1 MASADGEKAM
11 SGYERFALI
20 IDSDSSVLGGVA
32 MRLLELGIDVLYAAD
47 VDEAALLAA
56 QESRRLGAVLI
67 PPTFDVRWFDAL
79 ISRVCSKLAVGP
91 RALVV
96 AGLDRDSE
104 LVSQLRTRGAEWA
117 LCEPYEE
124 RELRFVMTAAMA
136 TGHGGERRK
145 HPRIPTEIATNVFMG
160 RHRKKVTVYDISVTG
175 AYFATPHPFPED
187 SKISLEIP
195 LPQGPVIGKGTVVNS
210 KSSDKP
216 GRPDVPEGMG
226 VTFEPLSQASTERL
240 YEFIEDWIDRFRL

>member
-1 MASADGEKAM
+1 MAGEDGDEPMA
-11 SGYERFALI
+11 GYERFALI

-47 VDEAALLAA
+47 VDEAALLAVQEA
-56 QESRRLGAVLI
+56 QRLGAVLI
-67 PPTFDVRWFDAL
+67 PPTFDSRSLDAL
-79 ISRVCSKLAVGP
+79 VSRVCSKLAVGP

-96 AGLDRDSE
+96 AGLEHDSE
-104 LVSQLRTRGAEWA
+104 LIEELRSRGAEWA

-145 HPRIPTEIATNVFMG
+145 HPRIPTDVATNVFMG

-175 AYFATPHPFPED
+175 AYFATPHPFPQG
-187 SKISLEIP
+187 SRISMDIP
-195 LPQGPVIGKGTVVNS
+195 LPNGSVVGNGSVVNS
-210 KSSDKP
+210 KSADKP

-226 VTFEPLSQASTERL
+226 VRFEPLSEASTERL